1 MKWENFT
8 TLHPEDKLFAFE
20 RESQKHCDGTS
31 STNCTISGLS
41 AYTEYTVCLAVCH
54 PNTSSNE
61 NEASTMSVD
70 SFQELSATTNQPT
83 TVLYELVE
91 FNEENYTCAT
101 ESCVQSKTLPKG

>member
-1 MKWENFT
+1 MKWEDFT

-20 RESQKHCDGTS
+20 RESREHCDGTN

-61 NEASTMSVD
+61 NEASTMSVY
-70 SFQELSATTNQPT
+70 SFQELSTTTNEPT
-83 TVLYELVE
+83 TVLYELIE
-91 FNEENYTCAT
+91 FNDGNYTCAWNA
-101 ESCVQSKTLPKG
+101 CVQLKTLPKG